1 MNNKINNYVIKIM
14 DDDAAIINTTI
25 ELADNERN
33 FMNTP
38 TIQHRAQL
46 GKTFI
51 TETHKHNNSIT
62 CDGKHV

>member
-1 MNNKINNYVIKIM
+1 M

-62 CDGKHV
+62 CDGKYVQLKSKPSIAT